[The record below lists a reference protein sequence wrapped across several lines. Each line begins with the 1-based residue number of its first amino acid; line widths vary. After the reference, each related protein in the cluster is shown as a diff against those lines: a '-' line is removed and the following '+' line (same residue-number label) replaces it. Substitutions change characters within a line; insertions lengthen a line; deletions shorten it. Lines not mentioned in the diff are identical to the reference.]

1 MAQNTVFGWIIS
13 GKVTPEPGE
22 SSQANFT
29 SMHIH
34 IEEDD
39 LLKKFWEMENEPNTI
54 QKEMTESEK
63 LCEKIFEATTV
74 RDEEGR
80 FVVRLPFATDDPKS
94 KYGHSEEIAIKRLES
109 LERKLSRDPKLRE
122 EYNKVFQEYLTL
134 NHMRPVYEHEL
145 ENNKAVYLPHH
156 AVIREDKETTKL
168 RIVFNASSK
177 GDNNVSLNDD
187 LLVGPKLQQDL
198 RHILMRWRNH
208 KICLIA
214 DIVKMY
220 RMICVADEHTDFQ
233 RIVWRF
239 TSNEPIQHFKL
250 LRLTFGT
257 ACAPYLAVKALQS
270 LAKLEED
277 RYPLA
282 AKLTK
287 TDYYMDDLITGAN
300 TESEALQIYD
310 EMNRLMK
317 LGGFKLQKWNSN
329 CENIVEKIQDKN
341 EQNGKQVTPIKLN
354 KTIKV
359 LGVSWCRITDNFVY
373 TVELPD
379 PKEPITKRKVLAD
392 VAKLYD
398 PEGWIAPVVVNAKK
412 FIQTLW
418 KSGLL
423 WDQSLP
429 EDILSEWL
437 EYRSSLADLRE
448 LKIPRWF
455 NATPG
460 SKQEL
465 HVFSDASKS
474 AFAAAVYIR
483 VTDESN
489 NVHVHLVTAKTKVAP
504 IEKEITIPR
513 LELCGATLATKL
525 IWEVSQV
532 MEIPKE
538 HLFGWTDSTIVLAWL
553 RGGASRWTTFVSNR
567 VSTILNIMNVEQW
580 NHVPTESNPA
590 DCASRGV
597 TPRDLIAHPLW
608 WQGPQWLSKS
618 KLETNTTS
626 IEDTHEEEKV
636 KALTVSTNIEEDFI
650 WSRFSS
656 LSRLLKVLSYCRRVK
671 IPRDERLNLPKFI
684 TVDELRETLLIC
696 VKQVQQ
702 IEFESE
708 IKHLKAK
715 GCVPKKSPLRTLC
728 PFLDEK
734 GILRVSGRI
743 SHSDAS
749 YDTRHPMIMPAK
761 SHFTKLLIV
770 DAHHQTAHGGPQAT
784 LNFLRSKFW
793 IIQAKERVKK
803 TFRECVTCLRYTS
816 RKNTPLM
823 GLLPESRLKPSKP
836 FKSTGVDYFGPI
848 QIRFSPGRGAKSY
861 KGYGCLFVCMAT
873 KAIHLEAVTDLTAK
887 AFIAAFRRFTA
898 RRGHCQDLW
907 SDNGT
912 NFVGADK
919 EIQDMFNNAKS
930 SLPEEIAKLL
940 VLERTNWHFIP
951 PHSPNF
957 GGLWEAGVRST
968 KTHLRKMLGNTTLT
982 YEELATVLAQVEA
995 CLNSRPIS
1003 LISDDPNDPLPLT
1016 PGHFL
1021 IGEPLINIVDQE
1033 VDGNYKGLDRWRMT
1047 QRIVNHFWNR
1057 WYREYLGNLNQR
1069 YKWNSQNK
1077 EPEIGNIVIL
1087 KEDNMP
1093 PAKWLLGKIIQK
1105 HPGSDNIT
1113 RVVSVKCKSGIFKRP
1128 VSKLCLITK

>member
-1 MAQNTVFGWIIS
+1 MAKDSGKLKVLFALQDECKNNLVKAETNFKKSPRDRLKRPYLEARLESLESLYYSFKEGHKAIVSETLTDRNHPYFIEDKYENFEELYIQYKALLRENLQSLLTSTQKTTTTPVVTQNLGQCDLKLPPTQLSTPSWSDIDNLPLADPTYATPGKIEVLLGADVYSEIILEGVIKQTEGSLMAQNTVFGWIIS

-63 LCEKIFEATTV
+63 VCEKIFEATTV

-134 NHMRPVYEHEL
+134 NHMRPVYEHEV

-429 EDILSEWL
+429 EDILTEWL

-553 RGGASRWTTFVSNR
+553 RGGASRWTTF
-567 VSTILNIMNVEQW
+567 IYIKEE
-580 NHVPTESNPA
+580 H
-590 DCASRGV
+590 
-597 TPRDLIAHPLW
+597 
-608 WQGPQWLSKS
+608 
-618 KLETNTTS
+618 S
-626 IEDTHEEEKV
+626 IDG
-636 KALTVSTNIEEDFI
+636 
-650 WSRFSS
+650 SS
-656 LSRLLKVLSYCRRVK
+656 SRVK
-671 IPRDERLNLPKFI
+671 I
-684 TVDELRETLLIC
+684 
-696 VKQVQQ
+696 
-702 IEFESE
+702 
-708 IKHLKAK
+708 
-715 GCVPKKSPLRTLC
+715 
-728 PFLDEK
+728 
-734 GILRVSGRI
+734 
-743 SHSDAS
+743 
-749 YDTRHPMIMPAK
+749 
-761 SHFTKLLIV
+761 
-770 DAHHQTAHGGPQAT
+770 
-784 LNFLRSKFW
+784 
-793 IIQAKERVKK
+793 K
-803 TFRECVTCLRYTS
+803 TE
-816 RKNTPLM
+816 
-823 GLLPESRLKPSKP
+823 
-836 FKSTGVDYFGPI
+836 
-848 QIRFSPGRGAKSY
+848 
-861 KGYGCLFVCMAT
+861 
-873 KAIHLEAVTDLTAK
+873 
-887 AFIAAFRRFTA
+887 
-898 RRGHCQDLW
+898 
-907 SDNGT
+907 
-912 NFVGADK
+912 
-919 EIQDMFNNAKS
+919 
-930 SLPEEIAKLL
+930 
-940 VLERTNWHFIP
+940 
-951 PHSPNF
+951 
-957 GGLWEAGVRST
+957 
-968 KTHLRKMLGNTTLT
+968 
-982 YEELATVLAQVEA
+982 
-995 CLNSRPIS
+995 
-1003 LISDDPNDPLPLT
+1003 
-1016 PGHFL
+1016 
-1021 IGEPLINIVDQE
+1021 
-1033 VDGNYKGLDRWRMT
+1033 
-1047 QRIVNHFWNR
+1047 
-1057 WYREYLGNLNQR
+1057 
-1069 YKWNSQNK
+1069 
-1077 EPEIGNIVIL
+1077 
-1087 KEDNMP
+1087 
-1093 PAKWLLGKIIQK
+1093 
-1105 HPGSDNIT
+1105 
-1113 RVVSVKCKSGIFKRP
+1113 
-1128 VSKLCLITK
+1128 

>member
-1 MAQNTVFGWIIS
+1 MAKDSGKLKVLFALQDECKNNLVKAETNFKKSPRDRLKRPYLEARLESLESLYYSFKEGHKAIVSETLTDRNHPYFIEDKYENFEELYIHDELPTWEQLREYLESRFRSLEMIDTNVTRTTPARTTPAAKPKAFHASIENKCKMCQENHFLNQCKEYGLLTPNKRQDFVQSNKLCFNCLSPTHSVAKCRLPTSCKRCGRRHHTTLHYERENRDSNQQTTAANERDGATVTSRDYQPTQLSTPSWSDIDNLPLADPTYATPGKIEVLLGADVYSEIILEGVIKQTEGSLMAQNTVFGWIIS

-626 IEDTHEEEKV
+626 VEDTHEEEKV

-743 SHSDAS
+743 SHSDI
-749 YDTRHPMIMPAK
+749 YI
-761 SHFTKLLIV
+761 
-770 DAHHQTAHGGPQAT
+770 
-784 LNFLRSKFW
+784 
-793 IIQAKERVKK
+793 KEEHSIDGSSSRVKIK
-803 TFRECVTCLRYTS
+803 TE
-816 RKNTPLM
+816 
-823 GLLPESRLKPSKP
+823 
-836 FKSTGVDYFGPI
+836 
-848 QIRFSPGRGAKSY
+848 
-861 KGYGCLFVCMAT
+861 
-873 KAIHLEAVTDLTAK
+873 
-887 AFIAAFRRFTA
+887 
-898 RRGHCQDLW
+898 
-907 SDNGT
+907 
-912 NFVGADK
+912 
-919 EIQDMFNNAKS
+919 
-930 SLPEEIAKLL
+930 
-940 VLERTNWHFIP
+940 
-951 PHSPNF
+951 
-957 GGLWEAGVRST
+957 
-968 KTHLRKMLGNTTLT
+968 
-982 YEELATVLAQVEA
+982 
-995 CLNSRPIS
+995 
-1003 LISDDPNDPLPLT
+1003 
-1016 PGHFL
+1016 
-1021 IGEPLINIVDQE
+1021 
-1033 VDGNYKGLDRWRMT
+1033 
-1047 QRIVNHFWNR
+1047 
-1057 WYREYLGNLNQR
+1057 
-1069 YKWNSQNK
+1069 
-1077 EPEIGNIVIL
+1077 
-1087 KEDNMP
+1087 
-1093 PAKWLLGKIIQK
+1093 
-1105 HPGSDNIT
+1105 
-1113 RVVSVKCKSGIFKRP
+1113 
-1128 VSKLCLITK
+1128 